1 MILIWTLHSG
11 MLNRILSQFLV
22 DLGEMEGDY
31 RVFYLKD
38 DIAYS
43 SLYISIAILG
53 TVSMFALDGL
63 LYPGGLNIDLWLIL
77 LRSGYIMVSILIV
90 RAIRKTSKVRV
101 YDRLVFT
108 WILLTIFF
116 LLLLKFTH
124 PAQFLRPTF
133 YIIVPLAIYVFSPF
147 KIIHNVALALV
158 FSVGTLLI
166 DYFYWSE
173 VAPFVWSTAIT
184 SQLVGHAVGLVAGLQ
199 IQSYRRKSFKAY
211 IREKDAKEMVA
222 YMANIDPLTKSLT
235 RRHFFNIAEGEFLRF
250 RRYRRKLSMLVLDA
264 DHFKNINDTYGH
276 YAGDLVLRN
285 LSLVTMEQKRT
296 QDTFGRLGGE
306 EFGLLLPETNLEQA
320 KVVAE
325 RIQRAWEQTPCPVD
339 ENVIR
344 STVSIGIAEAS
355 PEDKSFEDVL
365 RRADRMM
372 YKAKEAGRN
381 KIAAE

>member
-1 MILIWTLHSG
+1 

-53 TVSMFALDGL
+53 TVSMFTLDSL
-63 LYPGGLNIDLWLIL
+63 LYPDRLDLDLWLIL
-77 LRSGYIMVSILIV
+77 LRGGYIIVSILVIS
-90 RAIRKTSKVRV
+90 AIRKTNKVRA
-101 YDRLVFT
+101 YDRLVLT
-108 WILLTIFF
+108 WILITIIF

-124 PAQFLRPTF
+124 PSQFLRPAF
-133 YIIVPLAIYVFSPF
+133 YIIVPIAIYVFSPF
-147 KIIHNVALALV
+147 KVIHNVVLGLV
-158 FSVGTLLI
+158 FSAGTLLI
-166 DYFYWSE
+166 DYFYRLQ
-173 VAPFVWSTAIT
+173 VDPLVWNTVIP
-184 SQLVGHAVGLVAGLQ
+184 SQLVGHAVGFIAGLQ

-235 RRHFFNIAEGEFLRF
+235 RRHFFNIAESEFLRF
-250 RRYRRKLSMLVLDA
+250 RRYHRKLSMLVLDA

-285 LSLVTMEQKRT
+285 MSLVTMEQKRT

-320 KVVAE
+320 QVVAE
-325 RIQRAWEQTPCPVD
+325 RIQKAWQQTPCPVD
-339 ENVIR
+339 DKVIH

-381 KIAAE
+381 QIAAE